1 MVPVI
6 MPGFTPTRRS
16 VRFGGMVSRRRDV
29 EAGREDG
36 EDVFLRGVEL
46 PRERER
52 ECLGILADGVGDCDS
67 GADLEDVDGTVREG
81 EAEED
86 AGVVEWDWERV
97 MRRVAVIPVVIADT
111 F

>member
-1 MVPVI
+1 

-52 ECLGILADGVGDCDS
+52 ERLGILADGVSDCDS
-67 GADLEDVDGTVREG
+67 GADLGDGDGAVREG

-86 AGVVEWDWERV
+86 AGVAERDCERV
-97 MRRVAVIPVVIADT
+97 MRRVAVIPVVIVDT
-111 F
+111 FCV